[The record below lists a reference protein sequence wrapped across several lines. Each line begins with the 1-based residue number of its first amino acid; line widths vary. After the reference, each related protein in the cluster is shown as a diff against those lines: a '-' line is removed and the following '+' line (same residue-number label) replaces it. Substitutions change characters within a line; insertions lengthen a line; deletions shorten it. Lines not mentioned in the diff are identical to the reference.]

1 MQRKLVLVVIIILSI
16 FTGLVG
22 CNSKALKKNLEGKN
36 TEISKLED
44 RVKELESQLNSIKQG
59 TQDNKLVLRIIDVIR
74 SIKNKDMAKLA
85 SYTHPTKGLR
95 FSPYGYIDVNNSK
108 VFTADEVKGLKENS
122 QKYTWGNYDGSGEPI
137 NLNFNDYYGKFIY
150 DKDFANP
157 QIIGNNIAV
166 GKGNSLN
173 NIKEVYPNGY
183 FVELHFKGFD
193 PKNGGMD
200 WESLRL
206 VFQEESGEWYLVS
219 IIHDQ
224 WTI

>member
-1 MQRKLVLVVIIILSI
+1 MKGKLALVILIIISI

-22 CNSKALKKNLEGKN
+22 CNSKTLEKGLDEKNA
-36 TEISKLED
+36 EISKLED
-44 RVKELESQLNSIKQG
+44 KIKDLESQLNSINQG
-59 TQDNKLVLRIIDVIR
+59 SSNNKLVIRIIDVID

-95 FSPYGYIDVNNSK
+95 FSPYGYIDVNTSK
-108 VFTADEVKGLKENS
+108 VFTVDEVKNLKENN
-122 QKYTWGNYDGSGEPI
+122 QTYTWGNYDGSGEPI
-137 NLNFNDYYGKFIY
+137 NMNFNDYYKKFIF

-166 GKGNSLN
+166 SHGNSLN
-173 NIKEVYPNGY
+173 NIKEIYPDSY
-183 FVELHFKGFD
+183 FVELHFKEFD
-193 PKNGGMD
+193 PKYSGLD
-200 WESLRL
+200 WESLKL
-206 VFQEESGEWYLVS
+206 VLKEENGEWYLVS